1 MILMVLIMK
10 VLQFLEHPDASQKV
24 SILVCDSECNQTLY
38 FKKILMKCQ
47 LIQFWKSVKFVHVC
61 LYLSICQ
68 SIESEMEQM
77 PILYYKQY
85 YCTVK
90 LQQRD
95 IFAA

>member
-47 LIQFWKSVKFVHVC
+47 LIQF
-61 LYLSICQ
+61 
-68 SIESEMEQM
+68 
-77 PILYYKQY
+77 
-85 YCTVK
+85 
-90 LQQRD
+90 
-95 IFAA
+95 